1 MLTANTTQLIDSEDD
16 FIVLDE
22 DDFFEVSGGNVDPLG
37 GDSRSGGGA
46 VAGSRVPVKS
56 AS

>member
-1 MLTANTTQLIDSEDD
+1 MLTASTTQLIDSEDD
-16 FIVLDE
+16 FLVLDE
-22 DDFFEVSGGNVDPLG
+22 DDFFEVSGGNTDPTG
-37 GDSRSGGGA
+37 GDSRAGGGA